1 MRIRRVW
8 STVMAGATVALLA
21 GLTGSSA
28 MARGLVGPVSAGPP
42 KPTHVNHLDL
52 NGFFPS
58 VTRIHVGDSVSWAIN
73 GFHTVSFLAKGQ
85 TPPPLIIPASGNPIS
100 GKLDAAGASFWF
112 NGQPNQVINPVTA
125 SPSGGKT
132 YKGSGFL
139 NSGLPSPSGPPAPFV
154 VKFTKAGTYTFN
166 CLVHLGMKGVV
177 QVLSKSKKVPT
188 TAQDR
193 ATANAQEAAAIV
205 QARTLGKV
213 KPGAATVLAGNDG
226 SGPVAWLRFFPGNLK
241 VKAGTTVDFR
251 IASKREVHTIT
262 FGPAAYTAAIEK
274 TFTTPQPNPAG
285 PPTLLVN
292 PLAAYPSDPPPLPAY
307 TGTNHGNGFEGAG
320 VLSLGGPLP
329 SSAKITFTKPG
340 VYSFECVIHEN
351 MDGKITVTP

>member
-1 MRIRRVW
+1 MRISRVG
-8 STVMAGATVALLA
+8 SGAMAGATVALLA
-21 GLTGSSA
+21 GLTGSNA
-28 MARGLVGPVSAGPP
+28 LARGFVGPVSAGPP

-100 GKLDAAGASFWF
+100 GKLDASGASFWF
-112 NGQPNQVINPVTA
+112 NGQPNQVINPMTA

-154 VKFTKAGTYTFN
+154 VKFTKAGTYAFN
-166 CLVHLGMKGVV
+166 CLVHPGMKGVV
-177 QVLSKSKKVPT
+177 QVLPKSKKVPT
-188 TAQDR
+188 AAQDR
-193 ATANAQEAAAIV
+193 ATANAQEATAIV
-205 QARTLGKV
+205 QAHKLGKV

-241 VKAGTTVDFR
+241 VKAGTTVDFQ

-292 PLAAYPSDPPPLPAY
+292 PLAAYPSDPPPLPPY